1 MMKILVTGAHLSPA
15 QAVIEKL
22 LELPDTKIVYIGR
35 KHARDDDKTASVES
49 VVLPKLGVKFI
60 SITAGK
66 LNRFFSFQ
74 SLFSFLNTPVG
85 FVQAFYHLLK
95 EQPDLIVSFGGFTGL
110 PVVVS
115 GWMLSVP
122 ILIHEQGLSMGL
134 ANYLS
139 SFFADK
145 IAVSFEKFKI
155 PFLINSGK
163 IVVTG
168 NPLRREFL
176 DGKID
181 QKKEIKS
188 FTDKAIKGKNP
199 IIFVTAGSQGSHKI
213 NLVIEDKLGEITKIA
228 AVVHQT
234 GESKFDDFNNLKKYE
249 SDNYLVKKWID
260 APEFAYAL
268 EKADLTICRGG
279 MNTLIELSMKSAPAL
294 IIPIPIGSEQKEN
307 ARFFSK
313 LGLGE
318 VLEEKQL
325 TPDLF
330 LRRVK
335 DLLSKKLTL
344 KSDAENAKKTVLPG
358 AENRLVQ
365 EILKMENQQE
375 KLSLGY

>member
-1 MMKILVTGAHLSPA
+1 MKILVTGAHLSPA

-22 LELPDTKIVYIGR
+22 LAIPETKIVYLGR
-35 KHARDDDKTASVES
+35 KYARDDDRAASIES
-49 VVLPKLGVKFI
+49 VLLPKLGVKFI
-60 SITAGK
+60 PITAGK

-74 SLFSFLNTPVG
+74 SMLSFLKTPIG
-85 FVQAFYHLLK
+85 FVQAFYYLSK
-95 EQPDLIVSFGGFTGL
+95 ERPDLIVSFGGFTGL

-122 ILIHEQGLSMGL
+122 TLIHEQGLSMGL

-155 PFLINSGK
+155 PFLINEGK

-176 DGKID
+176 DEKISPEKD
-181 QKKEIKS
+181 IKN
-188 FTDKAIKGKNP
+188 FIDKAQKRKYP
-199 IIFVTAGSQGSHKI
+199 IILVTAGNQGSHKI
-213 NLVIEDKLGEITKIA
+213 NLCLEDKLKDFTKIA
-228 AVVHQT
+228 AVIHLT

-260 APEFAYAL
+260 ATEFAYAL
-268 EKADLTICRGG
+268 EKADLTVCRGG
-279 MNTLIELSMKSAPAL
+279 MNTLIELSIKSAPAL

-307 ARFFSK
+307 AKFFSK

-330 LRRVK
+330 LERVK
-335 DLLSKKLTL
+335 DLLNKKSMI
-344 KSDAENAKKTVLPG
+344 KSDAENAKKAVMLG